1 MTDAKNT
8 ADDTAINTADTSRA
22 AAGDDPTEKF
32 VTPTEESPEPKA
44 PQTEPAA
51 YAAAPTNQ
59 STGKGSENARIAHK
73 RRPLFA
79 TMIWGAM
86 MLALAA
92 FFAGRELVP
101 GGLDL
106 VTWLLTAVVGI
117 GLLLVV
123 AGIAAASRR
132 AE

>member
-1 MTDAKNT
+1 MTDTNGTVPTGQNPTGST
-8 ADDTAINTADTSRA
+8 ADPTADRTA
-22 AAGDDPTEKF
+22 D
-32 VTPTEESPEPKA
+32 
-44 PQTEPAA
+44 PAA
-51 YAAAPTNQ
+51 ETTPIAPVQPKT
-59 STGKGSENARIAHK
+59 TDATPALPR
-73 RRPLFA
+73 RRPLFP
-79 TMIWGAM
+79 TILWGAL

-92 FFAGRELVP
+92 FIAARELVP

-132 AE
+132 AG